1 LRRARC
7 AIHDPPVFD
16 RRWAKWLLLVAALV
30 TLVIAV
36 QERHRVV
43 VKLQDPRGGHINDF
57 DRWMI
62 MTPGFLHDGANY
74 VDDLLPTPPVSLL
87 LFAPFSMLSRPNAQF
102 VWACLKLPLAFLLF
116 TISAGIVSR
125 CGARLSLS
133 AVALIVLCLW
143 LPVIVDLQ
151 QGQINFVVL
160 LPLFAG
166 LWLAQNDS
174 AGSDALAGTLIGL
187 AAAIKVTPL
196 IFAVYFFWKGRW
208 IVAVAALASLAI
220 FTLVVPAIAFGWDQN
235 LRWLE
240 QWMQIMIVPYVT
252 RREVLY
258 PVSQSLGS
266 FALRL
271 LSPIPVFETLKDG
284 VPYGHYMNIVQLS
297 ESTVSQL
304 VLGVMFVIGIA
315 GLSWVRRPLPTFRS
329 PRYLL
334 EIAGVTAFMLWFS
347 ERTWVHHYIAFVLT
361 LCAAGATLGDSSQ
374 PARTRRAI
382 GAAMIVFAVVSSF
395 ASEAGRMF
403 GPNGVDWA
411 KGLGVFLWPSIL
423 VTLATT
429 RPWEDEW
436 DVADAAD
443 TVEN

>member
-1 LRRARC
+1 M
-7 AIHDPPVFD
+7 HDVRYTLPSMNL
-16 RRWAKWLLLVAALV
+16 RRWALVIAALV

-43 VKLQDPRGGHINDF
+43 VRLQDPRGGHINDF

-87 LFAPFSMLSRPNAQF
+87 LLAPFSMLSRPNAQF
-102 VWACLKLPLAFLLF
+102 VWACFKLPLAFLLF

-143 LPVIVDLQ
+143 LPVIIDLQ

-208 IVAVAALASLAI
+208 VVAVAALASLAI
-220 FTLVVPAIAFGWDQN
+220 FTLVVPAVAFGWDQN

-258 PVSQSLGS
+258 PVSQSFGS

-271 LSPIPVFETLKDG
+271 LSPVPVFETVQNG

-315 GLSWVRRPLPTFRS
+315 GLSWVRRALPTFKS
-329 PRYLL
+329 PRYLV
-334 EIAGVTAFMLWFS
+334 EIGGVTAFMLWFS

-361 LCAAGATLGDSSQ
+361 LCAAGATLSDSTQ
-374 PARTRRAI
+374 PSRIRRAI
-382 GAAMIVFAVVSSF
+382 GAAMIVFALVSSF
-395 ASEAGRMF
+395 ASEAGRVF
-403 GPNGVDWA
+403 GPHGVDWA
-411 KGLGVFLWPSIL
+411 KGVGVFLWPSIL

-436 DVADAAD
+436 DIADAAD

>member
-1 LRRARC
+1 M
-7 AIHDPPVFD
+7 IPPVFD
-16 RRWAKWLLLVAALV
+16 RRWAKWMLIVAALV

-102 VWACLKLPLAFLLF
+102 VWACVKLPLAFLLF

-143 LPVIVDLQ
+143 LPVIIDLQ

-208 IVAVAALASLAI
+208 VVAVAALASLAI
-220 FTLVVPAIAFGWDQN
+220 FTLVVPAVAFGWDQN

-258 PVSQSLGS
+258 PVSQSFGS

-271 LSPIPVFETLKDG
+271 LSPVPVFETVQNG

-315 GLSWVRRPLPTFRS
+315 GLSWVRRALPTFKS
-329 PRYLL
+329 PRYLV
-334 EIAGVTAFMLWFS
+334 EIGGVTAFMLWFS

-361 LCAAGATLGDSSQ
+361 LCAAGATLSDSTQ
-374 PARTRRAI
+374 PSRIRRAI
-382 GAAMIVFAVVSSF
+382 GAAMIVFALVSSF
-395 ASEAGRMF
+395 ASEAGRVF
-403 GPNGVDWA
+403 GPHGVDWA
-411 KGLGVFLWPSIL
+411 KGVGVFLWPSIL

-436 DVADAAD
+436 DIADAAD